1 MPAGKSLLGPAH
13 RFTALDSLRGIA
25 ALGVAVHHIQA
36 STGPASWALFVNGGL
51 FVDFFFVL
59 SGFVI
64 AGVYGERLTEG
75 FSLLKYAV
83 LRIGRVWPL
92 HAFMVLAGLALE
104 MLSLVVGQHGLS
116 ASAPFSGLHDPLHFI
131 TALFL
136 LDGWIPDWTNYYS
149 RAGWTISV
157 EILLYALAGLAFRF
171 GRAGLA
177 LFAALAAL
185 ALLAMLQ
192 GWQAPLATFAVQ
204 RGLMGFALGTGCWF
218 LHQKIG
224 AARIALPGLLEAISL
239 GLLFITIAYPPPY
252 ATIAT
257 IVPSALVVLV
267 FAQQQGAV
275 SRVLSRNPWVWL
287 GQVSYA
293 LYMVHAMVK
302 GRAIDALVLLSK
314 GSAAPLAEWAMD
326 GTVPVKRIILAPLPS
341 TLVQLAIVALMLLAA
356 QLAHIWIEE
365 PARQWSRRLA
375 SRL

>member
-1 MPAGKSLLGPAH
+1 MVTATSEAPH

-25 ALGVAVHHIQA
+25 ALGVAIHHIQA
-36 STGPASWALFVNGGL
+36 SSGPASWALFLNGGL

-64 AGVYGERLTEG
+64 AGVYGERLGAG

-104 MLSLVVGQHGLS
+104 LLSLVIGQHGLS
-116 ASAPFSGLHDPLHFI
+116 ASAPFSGLHDARHFV

-157 EILLYALAGLAFRF
+157 EILLYALAGVAFRF

-177 LFAALAAL
+177 VFASL
-185 ALLAMLQ
+185 ALLALAATLT
-192 GWQAPLATFAVQ
+192 GHEAPLATFSIQ
-204 RGLMGFALGTGCWF
+204 RGLMGFALGTGCW
-218 LHQKIG
+218 LIHLRLG
-224 AARIALPGLLEAISL
+224 AARLALPGLLEAVSL
-239 GLLFITIAYPPPY
+239 SLLFTVIAWPPPF
-252 ATIAT
+252 AAIAT

-267 FAQQQGAV
+267 FARQQGAV
-275 SRVLSRNPWVWL
+275 SRMLCTGPWLWL

-302 GRAIDALVLLSK
+302 GRAIDALMLLGTWS
-314 GSAAPLAEWAMD
+314 GAPLAQWAMD
-326 GTVPVKRIILAPLPS
+326 GETPVKRIILAPLPS
-341 TLVQLAIVALMLLAA
+341 TMVQLAIVALMLAA
-356 QLAHIWIEE
+356 AHLAHVWIEE
-365 PARQWSRRLA
+365 PARQWSRRRAAHL
-375 SRL
+375 

>member
-1 MPAGKSLLGPAH
+1 MNAQVIQPH

-36 STGPASWALFVNGGL
+36 TNGPASWALFVNGGL

-64 AGVYGERLTEG
+64 AGVYGARLAEG

-92 HAFMVLAGLALE
+92 HVVMVLAGLALE
-104 MLSLVVGQHGLS
+104 LLSLVIGQHGLS
-116 ASAPFSGLHDPLHFI
+116 ASAPFSGLHDPTHFV

-171 GRAGLA
+171 GRGGLA
-177 LFAALAAL
+177 AFAVLAVIALAA
-185 ALLAMLQ
+185 MLT
-192 GWQAPLATFAVQ
+192 GHEAPLATFSIQ
-204 RGLMGFALGTGCWF
+204 RGLMGFALGVGCWF
-218 LHQKIG
+218 VHLRLG
-224 AARIALPGLLEAISL
+224 TARLALPGLLEAVSL
-239 GLLFITIAYPPPY
+239 GLLFAVIAWPPPY

-267 FAQQQGAV
+267 FARQQGAV
-275 SRVLSRNPWVWL
+275 SRALCAKPWVRL

-302 GRAIDALVLLSK
+302 GRAIDALMLLSQ
-314 GSAAPLAEWAMD
+314 GNTTPLAEWAMD
-326 GTVPVKRIILAPLPS
+326 GETPVKRLILTPLPS
-341 TLVQLAIVALMLLAA
+341 TLVQLTIVALMLLAA
-356 QLAHIWIEE
+356 QLAHVWIEE

>member
-1 MPAGKSLLGPAH
+1 MNAQVIQPY

-36 STGPASWALFVNGGL
+36 TNGPASWALFVNGGL

-64 AGVYGERLTEG
+64 AGVYGERLAEG

-92 HAFMVLAGLALE
+92 HVVMVLAGLALE
-104 MLSLVVGQHGLS
+104 LLSLVVGQHGLS
-116 ASAPFSGLHDPLHFI
+116 ASAPFSGLHDARHFI

-171 GRAGLA
+171 GRAGLG
-177 LFAALAAL
+177 LFAALAVL
-185 ALLAMLQ
+185 AVAAMLE
-192 GWQAPLATFAVQ
+192 GWQAPVATFSVQ

-218 LHQKIG
+218 VHQRLG
-224 AARIALPGLLEAISL
+224 AARIAWPGLLEAVSL
-239 GLLFITIAYPPPY
+239 GLLFAVIAWSPPF

-257 IVPSALVVLV
+257 IVPSAAVVLV
-267 FAQQQGAV
+267 FARQQGTV
-275 SRVLSRNPWVWL
+275 SRALCAKPWVWL

-302 GRAIDALVLLSK
+302 GRAIDALMLLGK
-314 GSAAPLAEWAMD
+314 AQGSPIAEWTMD
-326 GTVPVKRIILAPLPS
+326 GATPVKRIILAPLPS
-341 TLVQLAIVALMLLAA
+341 TLVQLTIAVLMLLAA
-356 QLAHIWIEE
+356 QLAHVWIEE

>member
-1 MPAGKSLLGPAH
+1 MVTLGGEAAH

-25 ALGVAVHHIQA
+25 ALGVAIHHIQA
-36 STGPASWALFVNGGL
+36 TSGPASWALFVNGGL

-64 AGVYGERLTEG
+64 AGVYGERLAQG

-83 LRIGRVWPL
+83 LRFGRVWPL
-92 HAFMVLAGLALE
+92 HAFMVFAGLALE
-104 MLSLVVGQHGLS
+104 LLSLVIGQHGLS
-116 ASAPFSGLHDPLHFI
+116 ASAPFSGLHDPLHFV

-157 EILLYALAGLAFRF
+157 EILLYALAALAFRF

-177 LFAALAAL
+177 VFALLAVLALAA
-185 ALLAMLQ
+185 MLT
-192 GWQAPLATFAVQ
+192 GHQAPLATFSVQ
-204 RGLMGFALGTGCWF
+204 RGLMGFVLGTTCWF
-218 LHQKIG
+218 VHLRLG
-224 AARIALPGLLEAISL
+224 PARLALPGLLEAVSL
-239 GLLFITIAYPPPY
+239 GLLFTAIAYPPPL
-252 ATIAT
+252 ATIAA

-267 FAQQQGAV
+267 FARQQGAV
-275 SRVLSRNPWVWL
+275 SRLLCAGPWVWL

-314 GSAAPLAEWAMD
+314 GSTRPLAEWAMD
-326 GTVPVKRIILAPLPS
+326 GATPVKRIILAPLPS
-341 TLVQLAIVALMLLAA
+341 TMVQLAIVALMLVAA
-356 QLAHIWIEE
+356 YFAHRWIEE

-375 SRL
+375 ARL

>member
-1 MPAGKSLLGPAH
+1 MVKTKGEAAH

-36 STGPASWALFVNGGL
+36 TSGPASWALFVNGGL

-64 AGVYGERLTEG
+64 AGVYGERLGAG

-92 HAFMVLAGLALE
+92 HAFMVFMGLGVEL
-104 MLSLVVGQHGLS
+104 LSLVVGQHGLS
-116 ASAPFSGLHDPLHFI
+116 ASPPFEGLHDPVHFV

-171 GRAGLA
+171 GRSGLA
-177 LFAALAAL
+177 AFAVLAVLALAA
-185 ALLAMLQ
+185 MLT
-192 GWQAPLATFAVQ
+192 GHEAPLATFAIQ
-204 RGLMGFALGTGCWF
+204 RGLMGFALGMVCWF
-218 LHQKIG
+218 VHLRLG
-224 AARIALPGLLEAISL
+224 AARLALPGLLEAISL
-239 GLLFITIAYPPPY
+239 GLLFAVIAWPPSF
-252 ATIAT
+252 ATIAS

-267 FAQQQGAV
+267 FARQQGAV
-275 SRVLSRNPWVWL
+275 SRVLSRNSWVWL

-302 GRAIDALVLLSK
+302 GRAIDALMLLGK
-314 GSAAPLAEWAMD
+314 WTGAPLAEWAMD
-326 GTVPVKRIILAPLPS
+326 GETPVKRIILAPLPS
-341 TLVQLAIVALMLLAA
+341 TLLQLGIVAVMLLAA
-356 QLAHIWIEE
+356 HLAHRWIEE
-365 PARQWSRRLA
+365 PARQWSRARAARL
-375 SRL
+375 